1 MDRGEGLLNMRQRT
15 SAPGSGGAEEAGA
28 DRRVSKCHRL
38 RLRTAPRPGT
48 QPTDGA
54 CPRQRSSGN
63 TRSLRK
69 GEGRAGVAQDISC
82 QVHQKEHIR
91 GRHLG
96 PLTVTD
102 PQCKEDQ
109 CFSSIFA

>member
-1 MDRGEGLLNMRQRT
+1 MPQAVVEQRKLAQTGECPSVTDSGCEPSPGLG
-15 SAPGSGGAEEAGA
+15 P
-28 DRRVSKCHRL
+28 
-38 RLRTAPRPGT
+38 
-48 QPTDGA
+48 QPTEGTH
-54 CPRQRSSGN
+54 PRQRSSGD
-63 TRSLRK
+63 TRFLRK

-91 GRHLG
+91 GRHPG
-96 PLTVTD
+96 PLTVTY

>member
-15 SAPGSGGAEEAGA
+15 TAPGSGGAEEAGA
-28 DRRVSKCHRL
+28 DRRVSNCHR
-38 RLRTAPRPGT
+38 PGCGPPPGLGP

-54 CPRQRSSGN
+54 CLRQRSSGD

-82 QVHQKEHIR
+82 QVHQKEHIW

-96 PLTVTD
+96 PLTVAD

>member
-28 DRRVSKCHRL
+28 DRRVSKSTTDSGCE
-38 RLRTAPRPGT
+38 PSPGLGP
-48 QPTDGA
+48 QPTEELIQGRDLLGT
-54 CPRQRSSGN
+54 PRF
-63 TRSLRK
+63 LRK
-69 GEGRAGVAQDISC
+69 GEGRGRSGPRHIL
-82 QVHQKEHIR
+82 QVHQKGIL
-91 GRHLG
+91 GRHPG
-96 PLTVTD
+96 PLTVTY